1 MVSLAQGLGAS
12 LPRQFWLSMS
22 NPVKRRV
29 SNPRTFRVGIVG
41 ASVEAMSAFARI
53 FSVTNFR
60 NRIYEAVPLMTNSRR
75 LPEDVDFVILCTLNP
90 TVLAAWDRGLIE
102 GPAASRPQVRLSRRG
117 STPDEQSP
125 AGYYLESPINPS
137 RLIKLLDTYTI
148 KELKFLPEFE
158 IGGDNTRLCE
168 DAVAGLK
175 LLNRPEAIAAARR
188 EGLNKALVVDDSLA
202 VRRQLEIEFG
212 LLGVEVTSVD
222 SAEAA
227 LGAALGCKFDM
238 IFLDVV
244 LPSMDGYAACRRIK
258 KIQANKNT
266 PIILL
271 TSKSSS
277 FDRIKGALAGCD
289 TYLVKPINHSDFERI
304 INDQFPQPKE

>member
-1 MVSLAQGLGAS
+1 
-12 LPRQFWLSMS
+12 MS

-102 GPAASRPQVRLSRRG
+102 GPAANRPQVRLSRRG
-117 STPDEQSP
+117 STPDAQTP
-125 AGYYLESPINPS
+125 PGYYLESPINPS

-148 KELKFLPEFE
+148 KELNYLPEFE
-158 IGGDNTRLCE
+158 IGGDSTRLSE

-222 SAEAA
+222 TAEAA

>member
-1 MVSLAQGLGAS
+1 
-12 LPRQFWLSMS
+12 MS

-41 ASVEAMSAFARI
+41 ASVEALSAFTRI

-60 NRIYEAVPLMTNSRR
+60 NRIYEAVPLMTNSRK
-75 LPEDVDFVILCTLNP
+75 LPDNLDFVILCTLNP
-90 TVLAAWDRGLIE
+90 TVLAAWDKGLIE
-102 GPAASRPQVRLSRRG
+102 GAAATRPQVRLARRG
-117 STPDEQSP
+117 TNESTAPS
-125 AGYYLESPINPS
+125 GYYPESPVNPS

-148 KELKFLPEFE
+148 KELKHLPEFE
-158 IGGDNTRLCE
+158 IGGDNTRMSD

-175 LLNRPEAIAAARR
+175 LLNRPEVIAAARR
-188 EGLNKALVVDDSLA
+188 EGLSKALIVDDSLA

-212 LLGVEVTSVD
+212 LLGVEVTSLD
-222 SAEAA
+222 TAEAA

-238 IFLDVV
+238 IFMDVV
-244 LPSMDGYAACRRIK
+244 LPGMDGYTACRRIK

-304 INDQFPQPKE
+304 INDQFPLPKE

>member
-1 MVSLAQGLGAS
+1 
-12 LPRQFWLSMS
+12 MS

-41 ASVEAMSAFARI
+41 ASVEALNAFARI

-90 TVLAAWDRGLIE
+90 TVLTAWDRGLIE
-102 GPAASRPQVRLSRRG
+102 GPAATRPQVRLSRRG
-117 STPDEQSP
+117 AVDGQSP
-125 AGYYLESPINPS
+125 TGYFLESPINPS

-148 KELKFLPEFE
+148 KELNYLPEFE
-158 IGGDNTRLCE
+158 IGGDSTRLSE

-222 SAEAA
+222 TAEAA

-238 IFLDVV
+238 IFMDVV